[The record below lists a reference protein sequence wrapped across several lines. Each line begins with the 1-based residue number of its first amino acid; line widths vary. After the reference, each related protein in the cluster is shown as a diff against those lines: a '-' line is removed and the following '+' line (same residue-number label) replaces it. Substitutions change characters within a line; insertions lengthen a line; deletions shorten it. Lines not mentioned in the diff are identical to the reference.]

1 MKRHQNFA
9 TIPTADKGASVAIGN
24 FDGVHLGHQS
34 VIALARAAAA
44 ERQTPLGIVTFE
56 PHPRAFFAP
65 DAPAF
70 RLMNANAKAARLA
83 KLGID
88 QLYEI
93 PFNAELAGLTAEAF
107 IEQVLVWGLG
117 VKHVVVGADF
127 KFGKG
132 RAGTVEMLEQAGKKA
147 GFGVTIAPLVTDAK
161 GDYSSTAIR
170 EALSEGKPEEAARM
184 LGHWHRIEGQVEKGD
199 QRGRDL
205 GYPTAN
211 ITIDGLHQP
220 KYGVYAVIVDIR
232 SGAHQGRYHAAAS
245 MGVRPTFGVN
255 HPNLESYLF
264 DFEGDIYG
272 ADISVA
278 LVDYIRAEEKF
289 DDLSALIKQMDDDCE
304 KARAVLAK
312 AAPL

>member
-1 MKRHQNFA
+1 MKRHHDF
-9 TIPTADKGASVAIGN
+9 TSIPTVDKNASVAVGN

-34 VIALARAAAA
+34 VISLARVASA
-44 ERQTPLGIVTFE
+44 ERNTPLGIITFE
-56 PHPRAFFAP
+56 PHPRSFFAP

-70 RLMNANAKAARLA
+70 RLMNATAKATRLE

-93 PFNAELAGLTAEAF
+93 PFNAELAGLTAQEF
-107 IEQVLVWGLG
+107 IERVLVWGLG
-117 VKHVVVGADF
+117 VSHVVVGADF
-127 KFGKG
+127 RFGKG
-132 RAGTVEMLEQAGKKA
+132 RTGDTETLIEAGKTH

-170 EALSEGKPEEAARM
+170 EALTAGQPADAARM
-184 LGHWHRIEGQVEKGD
+184 LGHWHRIEGRVEKGD

-211 ITIDGLHQP
+211 LNIDDLHQP
-220 KYGVYAVIVDIR
+220 KYGVYAVIVDILT
-232 SGAHQGRYHAAAS
+232 GAHAGRYHAAAS

-264 DFEGDIYG
+264 DFSGDIYG
-272 ADISVA
+272 EDISVA
-278 LVDYIRAEEKF
+278 LVEYIRPEETF
-289 DDLSALIKQMDDDCE
+289 DDLQALIAQMDDDCA
-304 KARAVLAK
+304 KARRILENT
-312 AAPL
+312 API